1 MRHNKI
7 VAFSALFAGAFLLVG
22 CKSYGLS
29 SNSSSEAA
37 SASSYVETTKY
48 VKGFRAY
55 DSLYDYDGCKDSSF
69 VLDSFP
75 GLVFERSNE
84 IKKYVSVKGLDG
96 LSHLESIYYGDV
108 NGDGHMDLGYTKRA
122 RPELANRYEMR
133 VFIYDFLKGEIVFD
147 SGVESSYVLDLD
159 ENGNLI
165 IEEMGGGYKNGE
177 GFAESLK
184 SGRFLVGDKADFEW
198 FDLDFKIKTIS
209 LMPEEKNFDFA
220 SNKAVFPV
228 GEECSIP
235 IWINCIGKTNPL
247 SANSFEVSADSAEFT
262 YLLSPR
268 QTVLNP
274 LFVITCKFDTAG
286 EFELRIAAGDL
297 SDTKTVVVS

>member
-7 VAFSALFAGAFLLVG
+7 VAFLALFAGAFLLVG
-22 CKSYGLS
+22 CKPYSLS
-29 SNSSSEAA
+29 SKSSSEAA

-198 FDLDFKIKTIS
+198 FDLVDSGENKWKKLVIELIS
-209 LMPEEKNFDFA
+209 LLDNRSFCDRL
-220 SNKAVFPV
+220 
-228 GEECSIP
+228 CSIP

-247 SANSFEVSADSAEFT
+247 SANSFEVSTDSAEFT

>member
-1 MRHNKI
+1 
-7 VAFSALFAGAFLLVG
+7 
-22 CKSYGLS
+22 
-29 SNSSSEAA
+29 
-37 SASSYVETTKY
+37 
-48 VKGFRAY
+48 
-55 DSLYDYDGCKDSSF
+55 
-69 VLDSFP
+69 
-75 GLVFERSNE
+75 
-84 IKKYVSVKGLDG
+84 
-96 LSHLESIYYGDV
+96 
-108 NGDGHMDLGYTKRA
+108 
-122 RPELANRYEMR
+122 
-133 VFIYDFLKGEIVFD
+133 
-147 SGVESSYVLDLD
+147 
-159 ENGNLI
+159 
-165 IEEMGGGYKNGE
+165 MGGGYKNGE

-220 SNKAVFPV
+220 SNKAIFPV

-247 SANSFEVSADSAEFT
+247 SANSFEVSTDSAEFT

-286 EFELRIAAGDL
+286 EFELRIAAGDI